1 MSFDDYLTKRLLN
14 FFSKNVCFELL
25 DEYGQRKEKI
35 PLTGDVKQWTWFK
48 SYLFS
53 KKKIDLIEQLR
64 FLNVLVICNALFGYE
79 EFSTCIDNSILPQKP
94 IVCVCF
100 YFKKKR
106 IRKKDG

>member
-1 MSFDDYLTKRLLN
+1 MS
-14 FFSKNVCFELL
+14 VFELF

-79 EFSTCIDNSILPQKP
+79 EFSTCIDNSILPQKQLC
-94 IVCVCF
+94 VCVCF